1 MTCGAPCTQSSAA
14 LLHRE
19 GVADFSN
26 YPALYQKTAAF
37 DEDLREIL
45 EADKRS
51 VSFSYSSRRSVL
63 RPSPKA
69 VVRSFCWAKPRSLH
83 KAGVELPSLL
93 GGPASWCFWGGGGGG
108 EAFATSL
115 PSCRIRPAD
124 YARVPKRGGR

>member
-14 LLHRE
+14 PLLHRE

-69 VVRSFCWAKPRSLH
+69 VVRSFCWAKPRSRH

-93 GGPASWCFWGGGGGG
+93 GGPAWCFWGARGIRDII
-108 EAFATSL
+108 AFMQDT
-115 PSCRIRPAD
+115 PCRLCPG
-124 YARVPKRGGR
+124 PEEGGR